1 MGLFGQQLLK
11 FLLTM
16 LLIQAV
22 IDAAVNG
29 DTVLVADGVYSEN
42 IKLIV
47 KS

>member
-29 DTVLVADGVYSEN
+29 DTVLVADGVSSEN

-47 KS
+47 NS